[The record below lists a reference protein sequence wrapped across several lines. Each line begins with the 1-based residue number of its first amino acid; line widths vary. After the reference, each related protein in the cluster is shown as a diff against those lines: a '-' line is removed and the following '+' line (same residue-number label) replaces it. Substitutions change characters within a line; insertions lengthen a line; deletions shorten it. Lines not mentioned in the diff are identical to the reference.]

1 MWVNFIDVSYYSK
14 RHKVLEYLK
23 KSFCTTLHHKN
34 CCFTTDGVP
43 MTTKE
48 KKQQM
53 RCSVKGRVQ
62 KNAVL
67 RAGMISGDLT
77 PHPGIKRIKPCV
89 KKCCQDMKCE
99 VAVMLEHKCYTVR
112 CINKDYC
119 QSRPAPPS
127 AYSKKPMLAFV
138 TRENLYKGT
147 Y

>member
-1 MWVNFIDVSYYSK
+1 
-14 RHKVLEYLK
+14 
-23 KSFCTTLHHKN
+23 
-34 CCFTTDGVP
+34 

-53 RCSVKGRVQ
+53 TCAVKGRVQ

-67 RAGMISGDLT
+67 RAGMISGDLA
-77 PHPGIKRIKPCV
+77 PHPEIKTIKPCV

-99 VAVMLEHKCYTVR
+99 VAVMLEDKCYTVR
-112 CINKDYC
+112 CINKEYC

-138 TRENLYKGT
+138 KRENLYKGKNILFLRRRPKFAEQNNFHYESSCACLNSVMT
-147 Y
+147 CLLWVTR